1 MRKFRLISL
10 PLAAALS
17 AAAFA
22 GPAAAQDAVSS
33 PNDARPDVAGNAN
46 VSHRITSSASTLP
59 AAPTWPTDPKPI
71 SSYASQLPVPPTWP
85 TNPQPI
91 TEYRGS
97 VQATDNGFDWDSAA
111 IGAAATVAILAAS
124 LAAFAVVRRRRHP
137 PQTLTSA

>member
-22 GPAAAQDAVSS
+22 GPADAVTS
-33 PNDARPDVAGNAN
+33 PNGARPDVAGNAN

-97 VQATDNGFDWDSAA
+97 VQATDDGFDWDSAA
-111 IGAAATVAILAAS
+111 IGAAASVAILVAG
-124 LAAFAVVRRRRHP
+124 LAAFAAVRRRRHP